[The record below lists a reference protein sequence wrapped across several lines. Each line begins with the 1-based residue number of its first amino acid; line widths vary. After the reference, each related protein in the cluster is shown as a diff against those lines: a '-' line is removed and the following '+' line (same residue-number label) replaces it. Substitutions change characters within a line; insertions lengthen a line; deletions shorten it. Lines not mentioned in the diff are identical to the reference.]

1 MANISMQIADKDLA
15 LIDAQAGKGNRT
27 AFMVAAA
34 VARAKALRR
43 EQIDAEIAATLSA
56 NEEADY
62 DVYKD
67 WEATLNDGLAD
78 ID

>member
-1 MANISMQIADKDLA
+1 MANISLQVPDKDLA

-34 VARAKALRR
+34 VARAKAVRR
-43 EQIDAEIAATLSA
+43 ERIDQEIIAAVQA

-62 DVYKD
+62 AVYKD
-67 WEATLNDGLAD
+67 WECTMNDGLED
-78 ID
+78 V